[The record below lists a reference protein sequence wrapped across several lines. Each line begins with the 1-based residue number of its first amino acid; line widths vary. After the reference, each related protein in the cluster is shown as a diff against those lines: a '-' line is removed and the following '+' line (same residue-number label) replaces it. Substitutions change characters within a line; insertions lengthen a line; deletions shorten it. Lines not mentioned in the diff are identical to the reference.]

1 MDRSAGCLPR
11 TTSYDIL
18 VNFSES
24 HDNYYNA
31 YKYITKS
38 DTEVFQC
45 DGHPDL
51 SEVGSPRTKKL
62 TKAYRQSKKRASAEV
77 EQQQPCCSNTEL
89 HKKPKRLSNF
99 DVSEFLVKNNL
110 QTRTELLTTENEQ
123 KHAGKTDLASFVLFR
138 SSKSASDFRNVPPGA
153 MVRG

>member
-1 MDRSAGCLPR
+1 MNRSAGCLPR

-18 VNFSES
+18 VNFSKS

-38 DTEVFQC
+38 DTEVFHS
-45 DGHPDL
+45 DGQPDL

-77 EQQQPCCSNTEL
+77 EQQQP
-89 HKKPKRLSNF
+89 
-99 DVSEFLVKNNL
+99 
-110 QTRTELLTTENEQ
+110 
-123 KHAGKTDLASFVLFR
+123 
-138 SSKSASDFRNVPPGA
+138 
-153 MVRG
+153 